1 MLAATQ
7 RLVLVPNT
15 GVSAKE
21 LESITLDQTLV
32 TGIGAI
38 SVTCAVDT
46 KCALGSLSKIAIG
59 LLKGNASFRWGG
71 RAGGRRSRSRRKR

>member
-32 TGIGAI
+32 TRIGAI
-38 SVTCAVDT
+38 T

-59 LLKGNASFRWGG
+59 LLKGNASFR
-71 RAGGRRSRSRRKR
+71 